1 MPRAVS
7 LAEKLLDENRNALTE
22 VALQP
27 SQGGAFE
34 VSLDGKEIFS
44 KLKTGSFPVER
55 QLLDEI
61 AEKLKS

>member
-1 MPRAVS
+1 M
-7 LAEKLLDENRNALTE
+7 LDENRNALTE